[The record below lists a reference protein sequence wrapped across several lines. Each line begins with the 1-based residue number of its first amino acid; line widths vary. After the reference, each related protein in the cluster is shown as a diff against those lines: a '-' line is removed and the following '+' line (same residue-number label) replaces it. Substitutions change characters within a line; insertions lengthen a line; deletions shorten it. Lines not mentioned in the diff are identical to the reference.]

1 MVCCFMAIFMCPSL
15 QLAVRGKNAKEKI
28 GSLWKGLSKSVDESL
43 VLRGQK
49 DVDEWFDKEKVFLL
63 EYSTK

>member
-1 MVCCFMAIFMCPSL
+1 MFFSSFFFLLWPL
-15 QLAVRGKNAKEKI
+15 QLSVRGKNAKEKI
-28 GSLWKGLSKSVDESL
+28 GSLWKGLSKSVDETL

-49 DVDEWFDKEKVFLL
+49 DVDEWFDKEKIFLV